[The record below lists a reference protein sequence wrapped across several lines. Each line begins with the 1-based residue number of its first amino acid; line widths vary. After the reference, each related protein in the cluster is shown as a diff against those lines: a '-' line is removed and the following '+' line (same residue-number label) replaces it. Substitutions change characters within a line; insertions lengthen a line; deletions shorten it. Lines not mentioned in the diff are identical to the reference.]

1 MGLGAAIMM
10 PSTLSIVTNLYR
22 DPKERTKAIAAW
34 SSMFGIGI
42 GLGPIIGGALLAQ
55 FAWSSV
61 FYLNIPIVA
70 VALVGTCVFVP
81 ESCDKNGPK
90 PNIVNSVLFT
100 SGLATFVF
108 AIINAGE
115 YGWLS
120 GIVLASFGVTA
131 VILVAYLLCERRST
145 NPMLPLRFFKNKAF
159 TGSIIALVL
168 STFVL
173 NGFLYLLSLY
183 FQSVQGYSA
192 LDTGFYM
199 LPLAIFVFIFT
210 LLAVRVESKIG
221 TKLTVTLGLIITG
234 VGLLV
239 FAFTA
244 GINTVYW
251 VALVSFLP
259 LSFGIGLTT
268 SPTTSAIMNSIPPKQ
283 AGVGSAMNNTSRQLG
298 AAIGVAVLGAIVNS
312 TYLSK
317 VSASDVISGLS
328 AQTGELIKKSIQS
341 ALNAAGQ
348 LPDVL
353 AFQVV
358 EYAKQAYT
366 NGVFMAVIASVVL
379 LFVAAVISF
388 VVLPKRVKPQQ

>member
-22 DPKERTKAIAAW
+22 DTKERTKAIAIW

-90 PNIVNSVLFT
+90 PNIINSILFT
-100 SGLATFVF
+100 TGLAAFVF

-120 GIVLASFGVTA
+120 GIVLASFGLTA
-131 VILVAYLLCERRST
+131 VILAAYLLCERQST

-210 LLAVRVESKIG
+210 LLAVRVEGKIG
-221 TKLTVTLGLIITG
+221 NKLTVTLGLFMTG
-234 VGLLV
+234 IGLFV
-239 FAFTA
+239 FALTA
-244 GINTVYW
+244 GISTSYW

-268 SPTTSAIMNSIPPKQ
+268 SPTTSAIMNSVPPKQ
-283 AGVGSAMNNTSRQLG
+283 AGVGSAMNNTSRQIG
-298 AAIGVAVLGAIVNS
+298 AAIGVAILGAIVNS
-312 TYLSK
+312 TYLSR
-317 VSASDVISGLS
+317 VSASDLISGLS

-348 LPDVL
+348 LPDML
-353 AFQVV
+353 ASHVV

-366 NGVFMAVIASVVL
+366 DGVFMAVIASVVL

-388 VVLPKRVKPQQ
+388 VVLPKRVKSQE